1 MHWKNLDVWKRS
13 DELVSQLYK
22 ITSGFPKEELYGL
35 VSKIKRA
42 AISVP
47 ANIACPVE

>member
-35 VSKIKRA
+35 VSQIKRA
-42 AISVP
+42 AISYSC
-47 ANIACPVE
+47 NIVHPVE